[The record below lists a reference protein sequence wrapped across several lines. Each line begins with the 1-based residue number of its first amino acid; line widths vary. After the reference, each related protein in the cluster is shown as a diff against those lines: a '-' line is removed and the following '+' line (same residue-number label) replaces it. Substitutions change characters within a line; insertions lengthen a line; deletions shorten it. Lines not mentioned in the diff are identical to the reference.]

1 MAGLP
6 WQESMKLP
14 GSSQMQYVRNLIESR
29 PMLVR
34 IPDQSM
40 LVSDPM
46 ATTDRQQA
54 TRASDGSYAFVY
66 TAAGRPIEVRFDGMP
81 AKAIKAWWYD
91 PRTGV
96 AKAIGQFPKAA
107 TREFKPPTSG
117 VDNDWVLV
125 LDDAAKK
132 FPVPGKRP

>member
-1 MAGLP
+1 
-6 WQESMKLP
+6 
-14 GSSQMQYVRNLIESR
+14 MQYVRKLIESR

-40 LVSDPM
+40 LVSDAN

-66 TAAGRPIEVRFDGMP
+66 SASGRAIEVRLDSMP
-81 AKAIKAWWYD
+81 GKALRAWWYD

-96 AKAIGQFPKAA
+96 AKAIGRFPKTA
-107 TREFKPPTSG
+107 TREFKPPSSG
-117 VDNDWVLV
+117 ENNDWVLV
-125 LDDAAKK
+125 LDDAARK
-132 FPVPGKRP
+132 FPAPGK